1 MQSVILFE
9 GLIKFISEH
18 CTRKLLFPLE
28 HFEWFIMALIVF
40 IWFQVGYWNEDEK
53 FVSTAAYMS
62 GTNETYGFHNRTY
75 IVTTILVCLSV
86 APFLSLMEIRIQNL
100 WHGTYGIKKV
110 YFAINVIQ
118 CFHILTMCC
127 SVYEHC
133 SIISFKIWKRE
144 CLVSLLQAHCYS
156 GCVNDMSLLLH
167 QPVYFHL
174 ILKVQSGIKFPAVLR
189 NLFSSTDPSVLL
201 SCVEVLWC
209 VLVRLYRAF
218 HHL

>member
-18 CTRKLLFPLE
+18 CTRKLLFPLG

-86 APFLSLMEIRIQNL
+86 APFLSLMEIRI
-100 WHGTYGIKKV
+100 
-110 YFAINVIQ
+110 
-118 CFHILTMCC
+118 
-127 SVYEHC
+127 
-133 SIISFKIWKRE
+133 
-144 CLVSLLQAHCYS
+144 
-156 GCVNDMSLLLH
+156 
-167 QPVYFHL
+167 
-174 ILKVQSGIKFPAVLR
+174 
-189 NLFSSTDPSVLL
+189 
-201 SCVEVLWC
+201 
-209 VLVRLYRAF
+209 
-218 HHL
+218 